1 MPANDDFD
9 AFENDD
15 EFSAEELRAAAAA
28 LREGRNPDPDP
39 DDEDF
44 DPEDL
49 VDVDQGEDEPDEA
62 DEADETRSAAA
73 AVVRANRPNR
83 KQRRAAG
90 TIPSHAP
97 KPQDHK
103 PKKSP
108 AQAEAEDSDLLL
120 TLFGKELRIDR
131 SAVLNNWDWQ
141 LGAIEKNP
149 LQMVKGLLGQK
160 QFNWFCMRSQAEGM
174 QPLQAATELMD
185 LFANAAGFEST
196 GNS

>member
-9 AFENDD
+9 AFENDE
-15 EFSAEELRAAAAA
+15 EFSPEELRAAAAA
-28 LREGRNPDPDP
+28 LREGREADPELD
-39 DDEDF
+39 DDED
-44 DPEDL
+44 PAED
-49 VDVDQGEDEPDEA
+49 DEADEPDEV
-62 DEADETRSAAA
+62 DEVDETRTAAA

-90 TIPSHAP
+90 SIPSHAP
-97 KPQDHK
+97 KPQDRK

-120 TLFGKELRIDR
+120 TLFGEELRIDR

-185 LFANAAGFEST
+185 LFATAAGFESA